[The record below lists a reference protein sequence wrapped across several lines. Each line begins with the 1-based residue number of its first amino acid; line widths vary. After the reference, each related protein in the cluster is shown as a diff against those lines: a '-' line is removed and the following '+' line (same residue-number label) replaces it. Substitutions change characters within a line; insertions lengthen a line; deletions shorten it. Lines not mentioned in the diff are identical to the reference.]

1 MIHFQ
6 HKVLLQLFNTSD
18 DRAQKRQPIRGSDEG
33 EDYSHLHSFL
43 KPMRFAVNLFLSKK
57 WSKTKQMYL
66 PTVLKPGLKQ
76 TLLLLAKLS
85 PSLI

>member
-33 EDYSHLHSFL
+33 ELLCKVLLSH
-43 KPMRFAVNLFLSKK
+43 
-57 WSKTKQMYL
+57 
-66 PTVLKPGLKQ
+66 
-76 TLLLLAKLS
+76 
-85 PSLI
+85 